1 VLRVRQCEHRA
12 RDILGKKERPYGHA
26 RNFRLAQLRQ
36 FGKKL
41 VNDYRLFYVGIS
53 LFLRNIWVFLHA
65 LFFADGTDTQPEP
78 RLEKLRFADMLEWL
92 ADFIKSVLEVAP
104 GFRIDC
110 NTGKRFTAEG
120 TA

>member
-1 VLRVRQCEHRA
+1 M
-12 RDILGKKERPYGHA
+12 
-26 RNFRLAQLRQ
+26 
-36 FGKKL
+36 
-41 VNDYRLFYVGIS
+41 RLFYVGIS

-65 LFFADGTDTQPEP
+65 IFFADGTDTQPEP

-120 TA
+120 AA